1 MLRHGIPRT
10 LAALALVLAAGACSP
25 DRALA
30 PKPRSAV
37 TIASGPA
44 PTKAQANYEIDFL
57 QDMIDHHMMA
67 IMTAELCLDK
77 AVHREL
83 RALCRDIIAAQ
94 SAEIERMQGWLQEW
108 YGISYEPQMSRGMQK
123 EVDRLA
129 ALSGAEFEIAFM
141 EMMVKHHA
149 KAIREAERCVDR
161 AYHPELEELC
171 EGIVATQSAEIAQMQ
186 EWLCEWYG
194 RCDA

>member
-1 MLRHGIPRT
+1 MMRPGIPRT
-10 LAALALVLAAGACSP
+10 FGTLALALAAGACSS

-30 PKPRSAV
+30 PEPRFAV

-44 PTKAQANYEIDFL
+44 PTKAQAKYEIGFL

-67 IMTAELCLDK
+67 VMTAELCVEK
-77 AVHREL
+77 AVHKEL

-94 SAEIERMQGWLQEW
+94 SAEIEQMQGWLQEW
-108 YGISYEPQMSRGMQK
+108 YGIRYEPRMTRGMQK

-141 EMMVKHHA
+141 EMMIEHHSR
-149 KAIREAERCVDR
+149 AISEAERCVER
-161 AYHPELEELC
+161 AYHPELVELC
-171 EGIVATQSAEIAQMQ
+171 KGIIATQAAEIEQM
-186 EWLCEWYG
+186 ERWLCAWYG
-194 RCDA
+194 RCAN